1 MIIYRVG
8 IFHVCKTVNF
18 SLLVSSNSDLL
29 TQDLLTFCIIVR
41 EKENMIIKITK
52 SDFNMHSFRFIQ
64 EHIFILDKRIK
75 YKIFKL
81 EKKQSSNKSSRSHLF
96 ILI

>member
-8 IFHVCKTVNF
+8 IFHICKTANF

-29 TQDLLTFCIIVR
+29 TQDLLTFCIIFR
-41 EKENMIIKITK
+41 EKENMIIEITK
-52 SDFNMHSFRFIQ
+52 SNFNMHSFRLIR

-75 YKIFKL
+75 YTIFK
-81 EKKQSSNKSSRSHLF
+81 
-96 ILI
+96 